1 LLLSVPIY
9 VLAIR
14 YLSDFTSVL
23 LSPFLFVYL
32 LLVMVGALF
41 PDVDWIVMKPIKRF
55 GHRNP
60 ITHSVL
66 IPALFLI
73 SFAPQTISRELFVL
87 YDAFTFGVATHLF
100 GDFVKT
106 GNLVW
111 IGRKYENLWYLVNGL
126 LTFLLL
132 YFTSFFRL
140 VLNF

>member
-1 LLLSVPIY
+1 MFGS
-9 VLAIR
+9 
-14 YLSDFTSVL
+14 
-23 LSPFLFVYL
+23 
-32 LLVMVGALF
+32 LF
-41 PDVDWIVMKPIKRF
+41 PDVDWIVKKMFKRF

-60 ITHSVL
+60 TTHSVL

-73 SFAPQTISRELFVL
+73 SIAPQNISKELLVS

-100 GDFVKT
+100 GDFGKT

-132 YFTSFFRL
+132 YFTSFFRPS
-140 VLNF
+140 